1 MTCGSPGTLQQQ
13 AGQQPEHAGAEHDDP
28 IAISGPGIEG
38 HLQRRLDQREQGC
51 GRGIHGRQR
60 NQVIGVRR
68 EEVLVGM
75 ERENRQA
82 GLRYFAD
89 ARIPVGEG
97 IGEGAAKRV
106 DRVVQ
111 RQVSRDLAAVYQAFG
126 TTADARAQGADQDF
140 SGARPRYL
148 HFPDV
153 HPARRRMKQCAGGRS
168 RVRNSGFGHAR
179 VSLLR

>member
-1 MTCGSPGTLQQQ
+1 M
-13 AGQQPEHAGAEHDDP
+13 
-28 IAISGPGIEG
+28 
-38 HLQRRLDQREQGC
+38 
-51 GRGIHGRQR
+51 
-60 NQVIGVRR
+60 RR

-97 IGEGAAKRV
+97 IREGAAKRV